1 MARFEVHEAELAA
14 MGAQVNSGDFF
25 FQLGITYSVGC
36 GVPQDRVA
44 AHKWFNLAAQEGKAE
59 AIRYRQELAGEMTK
73 ADVGEALRQA
83 REYCRIR

>member
-25 FQLGITYSVGC
+25 FQLGITYSVGR

>member
-25 FQLGITYSVGC
+25 FQLGITYSVGR
-36 GVPQDRVA
+36 GVPQDCVA